1 MRLKTASGA
10 KRSMPAT
17 SSTPTP
23 IGSNGSSRKWA
34 TESRSTRK
42 SRPGR
47 WSATRGRRSKSRPV
61 STACGRWSPTCSRWS
76 RRCRAPVRRPAPRTA
91 ATARDSRRPRRR
103 RKSSM
108 PSSPV
113 SEEARLDDDRYLRAL
128 ADLENYRKRSAQ
140 EVERRVSEQA
150 ERLLLDWIEAVD
162 SVDRALGMQPSD
174 GLRGVLE
181 QMEAILARQGVERV
195 GAAGDRFDPELHE
208 AISVQESDEVPDR
221 TVLDVARSGYRRGE
235 RVLRPAQVVVSR
247 NGGSAEREQGP
258 SGEGED

>member
-1 MRLKTASGA
+1 VAAQESGGVQ
-10 KRSMPAT
+10 PL
-17 SSTPTP
+17 
-23 IGSNGSSRKWA
+23 
-34 TESRSTRK
+34 
-42 SRPGR
+42 PG
-47 WSATRGRRSKSRPV
+47 
-61 STACGRWSPTCSRWS
+61 
-76 RRCRAPVRRPAPRTA
+76 
-91 ATARDSRRPRRR
+91 
-103 RKSSM
+103 
-108 PSSPV
+108 
-113 SEEARLDDDRYLRAL
+113 DDERYLRAL

-140 EVERRVSEQA
+140 EVERRVAERA

-208 AISVQESDEVPDR
+208 AVSVQESDEVADR
-221 TVLDVARSGYRRGE
+221 TVLDVARSGYRHGE

-247 NGGSAEREQGP
+247 HGGSSEEQKP